1 MTETDPRPE
10 LAAKPAARLA
20 PTAGALTAQ
29 PGGGGPRMTKH
40 DIFGGPH
47 DKT

>member
-1 MTETDPRPE
+1 MTATDPQ
-10 LAAKPAARLA
+10 LAAKPAARFATAAEALA
-20 PTAGALTAQ
+20 AP

-40 DIFGGPH
+40 DISGGPH

>member
-1 MTETDPRPE
+1 MTVNDARPA

-29 PGGGGPRMTKH
+29 PGGGGTRMTKH
-40 DIFGGPH
+40 DIS
-47 DKT
+47 